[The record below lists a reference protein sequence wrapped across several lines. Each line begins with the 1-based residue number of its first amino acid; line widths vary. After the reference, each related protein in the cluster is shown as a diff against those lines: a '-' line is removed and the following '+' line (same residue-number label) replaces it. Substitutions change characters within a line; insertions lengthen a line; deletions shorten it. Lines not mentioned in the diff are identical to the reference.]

1 MPDLLVPLYNLPQL
15 TDLPDGVNIRPA
27 RPYESHALLDFVREH
42 FFAKWV
48 SEVTVALSAQPAK
61 VLIAEEGGRCLGF
74 ACYDVTARGVFGP
87 TGVAPNERGR
97 GIGKHLLMHTLHQL
111 RHAGFAYAVIGQAG
125 PVDFY
130 KAACGAIVIPDSEP
144 GFFGNSIV

>member
-111 RHAGFAYAVIGQAG
+111 RHAGFAYSVIGQAG

>member
-1 MPDLLVPLYNLPQL
+1 MPDLLVPLYTLPQL
-15 TDLPDGVNIRPA
+15 TALPDGVSIRPA

-74 ACYDVTARGVFGP
+74 ACYDVTARGFFGP

-97 GIGKHLLMHTLHQL
+97 GIGKHLLMHTLNQL

-130 KAACGAIVIPDSEP
+130 KAACGAIVIPGSEP
-144 GFFGNSIV
+144 GFFGNSIA

>member
-1 MPDLLVPLYNLPQL
+1 MPDLLVPLYNLPEL
-15 TDLPDGVNIRPA
+15 TRLPDGITIRPA
-27 RPYESHALLDFVREH
+27 RPYESHVLLDFVREH
-42 FFAKWV
+42 FFDKWV

-74 ACYDVTARGVFGP
+74 ACYDVTARGFFGP
-87 TGVAPNERGR
+87 TGVAPDERGR

-111 RHAGFAYAVIGQAG
+111 RHTGFAYGIIGQAG

-130 KAACGAIVIPDSEP
+130 KAACGAIIIPDSEP
-144 GFFGNSIV
+144 GFFGGSIA